1 MSQPIRPASS
11 VRSAPSGT
19 SSASLEETIRERL
32 RPLTPSAIDLA
43 DDSAEHAGHA
53 EATRHGGGHFS
64 LTVVSEAFV
73 GQSRVRRHQSV
84 YSLLSD
90 LIPRRIHALSLR
102 TLTPDE
108 F

>member
-1 MSQPIRPASS
+1 MSESSRPGSDIG
-11 VRSAPSGT
+11 SALRAT
-19 SSASLEETIRERL
+19 SSASLEDTIRERL
-32 RPLTPSAIDLA
+32 RPLAPSAIDLA

-64 LTVVSEAFV
+64 LTIVSEAFV

-84 YSLLSD
+84 YALMSD

>member
-1 MSQPIRPASS
+1 MDLEELIRA
-11 VRSAPSGT
+11 RLGALAPSLVDIT
-19 SSASLEETIRERL
+19 
-32 RPLTPSAIDLA
+32 
-43 DDSAEHAGHA
+43 DDSALHAGHA
-53 EATRHGGGHFS
+53 EALAHGGGHFS

-84 YSLLSD
+84 YALLSD